1 MPSPMSSAKPLK
13 EWLEQGVNE
22 NIIEKVPDGETI
34 TWCSLQVVQP
44 KPKYAD
50 IKNEEL
56 ESQMI
61 RASTD
66 MRVPNEAI
74 KRSRCFQSPRVEDF
88 IYRLHDCKIF
98 RKLDLRQVYHQLT
111 LNHATRQVTTFST
124 PWGNCR
130 PKRLVFGATCSQ
142 DVFDEAM
149 F

>member
-13 EWLEQGVNE
+13 EWLEQGINE

-66 MRVPNEAI
+66 MRVPNEAM
-74 KRSRCFQSPRVEDF
+74 KQSRCFQSPRVEDF

-111 LNHATRQVTTFST
+111 LDHATRQVATFST
-124 PWGNCR
+124 PWRNLQTKETSIWSYIFTRC
-130 PKRLVFGATCSQ
+130 FQ
-142 DVFDEAM
+142 
-149 F
+149 

>member
-1 MPSPMSSAKPLK
+1 MSSAKPLK

-61 RASTD
+61 RAIKHWHASTQWSH
-66 MRVPNEAI
+66 
-74 KRSRCFQSPRVEDF
+74 KT
-88 IYRLHDCKIF
+88 K
-98 RKLDLRQVYHQLT
+98 
-111 LNHATRQVTTFST
+111 
-124 PWGNCR
+124 
-130 PKRLVFGATCSQ
+130 
-142 DVFDEAM
+142 
-149 F
+149 